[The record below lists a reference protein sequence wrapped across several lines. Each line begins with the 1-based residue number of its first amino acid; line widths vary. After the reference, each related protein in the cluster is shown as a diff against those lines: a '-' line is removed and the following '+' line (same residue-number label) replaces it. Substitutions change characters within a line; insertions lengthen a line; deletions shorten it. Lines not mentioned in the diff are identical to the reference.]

1 MKSACLKIALLLICF
16 PLCLTAW
23 SQTKMVSGKVTSG
36 EDSQPLSGVS
46 VIVKNKSIGT
56 QTAGNG
62 EFSIEASSN
71 DILVFSYSGY
81 APQEVQVGISSS
93 VNISLKAELA
103 KMDEVVV
110 VGYGTQSRRNVTSSV
125 SKMDKEVLANAPRSN
140 VGSALQGT
148 VSGLQAVNA
157 TGQPGAGPILLLR
170 GGASINSPGAPLVV
184 IDGTIRSYNDIAS
197 EDIASIEL
205 LKDAAS
211 TAIYGARDTFKSVD
225 TSSLVD
231 KVEAS
236 LVELLLERKLRV
248 GDVIPKEIELSEA
261 LGVSRTVIRE
271 ALTRLRLMGLI
282 ESKKKKGSVITSP
295 DLFGMMSKS
304 MNPHILDQDTLREI
318 FEIRLVL
325 EIGMA
330 DLIFKHITRE
340 DIEELKKIVSNEP
353 PATQYHLFNIEHEIA
368 FHGKLYEITG
378 NNTMKKFQKMLLP
391 VFDYVH
397 NSGLLKKQPM
407 LKTFVSHK
415 GLVDILEDGTPEL
428 FRNAMRNHLENHF
441 ARLFS

>member
-1 MKSACLKIALLLICF
+1 MSLPAIKESL
-16 PLCLTAW
+16 
-23 SQTKMVSGKVTSG
+23 
-36 EDSQPLSGVS
+36 
-46 VIVKNKSIGT
+46 KSI
-56 QTAGNG
+56 
-62 EFSIEASSN
+62 
-71 DILVFSYSGY
+71 
-81 APQEVQVGISSS
+81 
-93 VNISLKAELA
+93 
-103 KMDEVVV
+103 
-110 VGYGTQSRRNVTSSV
+110 
-125 SKMDKEVLANAPRSN
+125 
-140 VGSALQGT
+140 
-148 VSGLQAVNA
+148 
-157 TGQPGAGPILLLR
+157 
-170 GGASINSPGAPLVV
+170 
-184 IDGTIRSYNDIAS
+184 
-197 EDIASIEL
+197 
-205 LKDAAS
+205 
-211 TAIYGARDTFKSVD
+211 D

-231 KVEAS
+231 KVEAG
-236 LVELLLERKLRV
+236 LVELLQERKLGV
-248 GDVIPKEIELSEA
+248 GDTIPKEIELAET

-304 MNPHILDQDTLREI
+304 MNPHILDQDTLKEI

-330 DLIFKHITRE
+330 DLLYHRIKKE
-340 DIEELKKIVSNEP
+340 DIEELKLIVSNEP

-378 NNTMKKFQKMLLP
+378 NSTMKKFQKMLLP

-415 GLVDILEDGTPEL
+415 GLVDILEDGNPEL

-441 ARLFS
+441 ARLFD